1 MNNAGF
7 TIKFKGVLDHASTK
21 KSLEKDIS
29 ILEKVL
35 KPKRTR
41 LDSTEKILKHNLKEK
56 KAELAKQNKYEKLKL
71 AEEKRQEKLRI
82 EKQKKL
88 EAAKKRL
95 EKLRLTKEKKQEKLR
110 IEEQKRLENIEKFKL
125 QETKRL
131 MSQGMRFKKAKEAAI
146 KRSSMTQEK
155 LMDLE
160 YKSLKKQN
168 GIIRRTIR
176 RTGRAVLEVGK
187 IAVGTALGQVFGT
200 TFQGGIGDAFNYA
213 KRSIINN
220 ANVKKMNV
228 ITSRVFKSQEKAQL
242 NNILQEIPG
251 FNREIDREEFL
262 NYAGILRKDL
272 ESLGQNN
279 EANLNKAVAFAA
291 RLKSTGVVNDNA
303 SAIAVVSEFLQGKGG
318 SLYNVMGSFSKLTN
332 KYNER
337 GEMEYDILSSNQ
349 ALSFRTDSLKKI
361 IDDWNTLEF
370 PKYASTEE
378 KLKDDLIEA
387 EDSFAK
393 TTSEL
398 VKPLLAKLSKLAT
411 WLQDFTFKTH
421 ILDPMIKGLT
431 SFFGNISEWFMK
443 MVKMALKQILPDWFY
458 KRVFSADDKT
468 DKDHSPLPTT
478 DTGTKL
484 EKDASVKTP

>member
-1 MNNAGF
+1 MNNTGF

-71 AEEKRQEKLRI
+71 AEEKRQEKLKI
-82 EKQKKL
+82 EKQKKI

-110 IEEQKRLENIEKFKL
+110 IEEQKRLDNIEKFKL
-125 QETKRL
+125 EETKRL

-146 KRSSMTQEK
+146 KRSSMTQEE

-176 RTGRAVLEVGK
+176 RTGRAVLEIGK

-242 NNILQEIPG
+242 NNILQTIPG

-279 EANLNKAVAFAA
+279 EENLNKAVAFAA

-318 SLYNVMGSFSKLTN
+318 SLYNVMGSFSKLTR

-337 GEMEYDILSSNQ
+337 GEMEYDLLSLSQ
-349 ALSFRTDSLKKI
+349 ALSFRTETLKKI

-398 VKPLLAKLSKLAT
+398 VKPLLKKLSQLAT

-431 SFFGNISEWFMK
+431 SFFGNIYEWFTK
-443 MVKMALKQILPDWFY
+443 MVKIALKQILPDWFY
-458 KRVFSADDKT
+458 KWVFSEEPKT
-468 DKDHSPLPTT
+468 NKDHSPLPTT

>member
-1 MNNAGF
+1 MNNTGF

-56 KAELAKQNKYEKLKL
+56 KAELAKISKYEKLKL
-71 AEEKRQEKLRI
+71 AEQ
-82 EKQKKL
+82 
-88 EAAKKRL
+88 
-95 EKLRLTKEKKQEKLR
+95 KKQEKLKM
-110 IEEQKRLENIEKFKL
+110 EEQKRQKNIEKFKL

-131 MSQGMRFKKAKEAAI
+131 ISQGMKFKKAKKIAI
-146 KRSSMTQEK
+146 QRSTMSEK
-155 LMDLE
+155 QLMDLE
-160 YKSLKKQN
+160 YKSLKKQSGFLN
-168 GIIRRTIR
+168 RTK
-176 RTGRAVLEVGK
+176 RTAKEIGK

-213 KRSIINN
+213 KRAIINN

-228 ITSRVFKSQEKAQL
+228 ITSRIFKTQEKAQL
-242 NNILQEIPG
+242 NNILQTIPG

-272 ESLGQNN
+272 VSLGQNN
-279 EANLNKAVAFAA
+279 EENLNKAVAFSA

-303 SAIAVVSEFLQGKGG
+303 SAIAIVSEFLQGKGG
-318 SLYNVMGSFSKLTN
+318 SLYNIMGSFSKLTH

-337 GEMEYDILSSNQ
+337 NEMEYDILSSSQ
-349 ALSFRTDSLKKI
+349 ALSFRTDTLKKI

-398 VKPLLAKLSKLAT
+398 VKPLFAKLSQLAT
-411 WLQDFTFKTH
+411 WFQDFTFKTH

-431 SFFGNISEWFMK
+431 SFFGNISEWF
-443 MVKMALKQILPDWFY
+443 
-458 KRVFSADDKT
+458 
-468 DKDHSPLPTT
+468 
-478 DTGTKL
+478 
-484 EKDASVKTP
+484 

>member
-1 MNNAGF
+1 
-7 TIKFKGVLDHASTK
+7 
-21 KSLEKDIS
+21 
-29 ILEKVL
+29 
-35 KPKRTR
+35 
-41 LDSTEKILKHNLKEK
+41 
-56 KAELAKQNKYEKLKL
+56 
-71 AEEKRQEKLRI
+71 
-82 EKQKKL
+82 
-88 EAAKKRL
+88 
-95 EKLRLTKEKKQEKLR
+95 
-110 IEEQKRLENIEKFKL
+110 EQKRQKNIEKFKL

-131 MSQGMRFKKAKEAAI
+131 ISQGMKFKKAKKIAI
-146 KRSSMTQEK
+146 QRSTMSEK
-155 LMDLE
+155 QLMDLE
-160 YKSLKKQN
+160 YKSLKKQSGFLN
-168 GIIRRTIR
+168 RTK
-176 RTGRAVLEVGK
+176 RTAKEIGK

-213 KRSIINN
+213 KRAIINN

-228 ITSRVFKSQEKAQL
+228 ITSRIFKTQEKAQL
-242 NNILQEIPG
+242 NNILQTIPG

-262 NYAGILRKDL
+262 NYAAILRKDL
-272 ESLGQNN
+272 VSLGQNN
-279 EANLNKAVAFAA
+279 EENLNKAVAFAA

-318 SLYNVMGSFSKLTN
+318 SLYNVMGSFNKLTH

-337 GEMEYDILSSNQ
+337 GEMEYDILSSSQ
-349 ALSFRTDSLKKI
+349 ALSFRTETLKKI

-398 VKPLLAKLSKLAT
+398 VKPLLAKLSQLAT
-411 WLQDFTFKTH
+411 WFQDFTFKTH

-431 SFFGNISEWFMK
+431 SFFGNISEWFTK
-443 MVKMALKQILPDWFY
+443 MIKMSLKQILPNWAYEWF
-458 KRVFSADDKT
+458 FSADDTT

-484 EKDASVKTP
+484 EKDASIKTP